1 MQIIIMMTIDEE
13 EEEDV
18 YTCKE
23 GLAVLKTE
31 GEINR
36 VQRVKKEVTLNT
48 HHMCSTSGIFK
59 WVKVRAVVKSNKVH
73 LLTEL
78 KSKVTYKKEIQ
89 CD

>member
-36 VQRVKKEVTLNT
+36 VQRVKK
-48 HHMCSTSGIFK
+48 
-59 WVKVRAVVKSNKVH
+59 
-73 LLTEL
+73 
-78 KSKVTYKKEIQ
+78 
-89 CD
+89 